1 MRKAA
6 PLRLALWCF
15 GLGLAGLSGSAMA
28 ARAPV
33 VVELFTS
40 QGCSSCVGSGQVI
53 ADLSGKPH
61 VLALTFAVDY
71 WDYLGWRDTFA
82 KPEFADR
89 QRAYMSGFALHEV
102 YTPQLVIDGRQQTAA
117 LPTDKAEQMVKA
129 AARAPHDPP
138 DIAFSVN
145 GRVLVGSGR
154 APHGAADVWLVRYDP
169 RDQSVVVRAGEN
181 RGQTVVE
188 HNVVRQ
194 LSRLGGWT
202 GKPKSY
208 RLPPAD
214 GDGLKTVVLVQG
226 VGGGKIIAAKPN

>member
-6 PLRLALWCF
+6 LLWL
-15 GLGLAGLSGSAMA
+15 GLGFIGLGVAGLASPAA

-40 QGCSSCVGSGQVI
+40 QGCSSCVGSDQVI
-53 ADLSGKPH
+53 ADLADKPH
-61 VLALTFAVDY
+61 VLALTFGVDY

-89 QRAYMSGFALHEV
+89 QRAYMGQFALREV
-102 YTPQLVIDGRQQTAA
+102 YTPQLVVDGRLQAAA
-117 LPTDKAEQMVKA
+117 LPADKAEALVRE

-138 DIAFSVN
+138 DITIAKT
-145 GRVLVGSGR
+145 GRVAVGSGR
-154 APHGAADVWLVRYDP
+154 PPRGGAEVWLVRYDP
-169 RDQSVVVRAGEN
+169 HEQTVTVRSGEN

-194 LSRLGGWT
+194 LTRLGSWACRSKT
-202 GKPKSY
+202 Y
-208 RLPPAD
+208 RAPAAETE
-214 GDGLKTVVLVQG
+214 GLQTVVIVQA
-226 VGGGKIIAAKPN
+226 VHGGRILAAKRGG